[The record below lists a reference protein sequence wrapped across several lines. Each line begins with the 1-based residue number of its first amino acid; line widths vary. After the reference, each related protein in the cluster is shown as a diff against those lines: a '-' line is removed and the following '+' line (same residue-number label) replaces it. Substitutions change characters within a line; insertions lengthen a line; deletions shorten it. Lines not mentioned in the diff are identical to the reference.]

1 MKNFYPF
8 LKPYKAQ
15 FVVGPLFKLIEAIL
29 ELTLP
34 VQMAI
39 IIDQGVALGNTD
51 VIYQTGLRML
61 LTIVVG
67 LISALICQY
76 LAAVASQGFGTRVR
90 SAMFSHVNRFSQA
103 TFDRFGTDTLTTRM
117 TNDINQL
124 QVAVAMTIRLLVRAP
139 FVSIGCIVA
148 AMLLD
153 VPLAVIVVVA
163 VALFILV
170 MVAVMK
176 AAYPLYGE
184 VQKRLD
190 GVGGLVRENCSGV
203 RVIRAFAR
211 GDAERG
217 RFRAAVLRHSD
228 SVIRVMRVSSL
239 MNPLTMLIMNI
250 SVAAILWFGA
260 GRVNAGD
267 LQTGT
272 IIAFINYMAQIL
284 NALIAVAHLVVIFT
298 RTAASYT
305 RVDEVLSTPEDPASE
320 LADALRVDESSSSP
334 SLEKFRSDSAE
345 STNEIDEGVAVAFR
359 DVMFSYS
366 DSGGGDREKDALSGI
381 SFSVAR
387 GGVLGIIGGTGSG
400 KSTIL
405 SLLEG
410 FYSVREGRIH
420 LFGREIGSIPRDEL
434 RGMIGAVF
442 QEPVIF
448 TGTVADNLRWGKA
461 DATEQ
466 ELWQALQAAQ
476 ADAFVERM
484 PEKLLTHVV
493 RGAKNLSGGQKQRLS
508 IARALVRRPRILLL
522 DDASSALDYTTE
534 AKLRKSLAELSRET
548 GMTMMIVSQRIAA
561 LRNADTILVLDDG
574 QQVGLGSHS
583 ELLRTCP
590 TYRSIALSQLAEEEV
605 GA

>member
-1 MKNFYPF
+1 MKNFVPF

-15 FVVGPLFKLIEAIL
+15 FVVGPLFKLLEAIL

-34 VQMAI
+34 VQMAL
-39 IIDQGVALGNTD
+39 IIDQGVAKGDTD

-61 LTIVVG
+61 LTIVIG

-148 AMLLD
+148 AMILD

-163 VALFILV
+163 VLLFVLV
-170 MVAVMK
+170 MVVIMK

-190 GVGGLVRENCSGV
+190 RVGGLVRENCSGV

-211 GDAERG
+211 GEAERG
-217 RFRAAVLRHSD
+217 RFREAVLRHSD

-239 MNPLTMLIMNI
+239 MNPLTMLIMNL

-260 GRVNAGD
+260 GRVNAGE

-298 RTAASYT
+298 RTAASFA
-305 RVDEVLSTPEDPASE
+305 RVDEVLATPEDPTAG
-320 LADALRVDESSSSP
+320 LAETDDRDMPSSD
-334 SLEKFRSDSAE
+334 SLDKLRSDSAE
-345 STNEIDEGVAVAFR
+345 SANEIDEGVAVAFR
-359 DVMFSYS
+359 DVTFSYS

-381 SFSVAR
+381 SFSVAQ

-410 FYSVREGRIH
+410 FYSAREGQIH
-420 LFGREIGSIPRDEL
+420 MFGRKIGSIPRDEL

-461 DATEQ
+461 DASDE
-466 ELWQALQAAQ
+466 ELWQALEAAQ
-476 ADAFVERM
+476 AEKFVERM

-534 AKLRKSLAELSRET
+534 SKLRRSLSELSRET
-548 GMTMMIVSQRIAA
+548 GMTSIIVSQRIAA
-561 LRNADTILVLDDG
+561 LRSADTILVLDDG
-574 QQVGLGSHS
+574 QQVGLGTHAD
-583 ELLRTCP
+583 LLQSCP